1 LLFYEWARSYQL
13 ITHHKDICDNAINS
27 QFGRRLFPEDLGQL
41 LDRHQLC
48 EVLLGDIRP
57 GGGPGHRALGL
68 LHLQVVVAAAHVR
81 APVVGVVGG
90 VAGLVLLPVQLPAL
104 QGRLTGVRLALG
116 TRVAHFAEDLA
127 DPTSTQLVLGQWKR
141 TTKGHK
147 KGQTQVCTGN
157 GNGGNQFDSQGATGA
172 GTGSFWPEKQLRR
185 VAKPVMKHTNTAL
198 TNQVNI
204 FT

>member
-1 LLFYEWARSYQL
+1 LLLYEWARCYQL

-41 LDRHQLC
+41 LDRHQLG

-68 LHLQVVVAAAHVR
+68 LHLKVVVAAAHVR
-81 APVVGVVGG
+81 APIVGVVGG

-147 KGQTQVCTGN
+147 KAKRRFALEMAMGRTNLIRKAQQVQERDRFGQRNNCAASRN
-157 GNGGNQFDSQGATGA
+157 
-172 GTGSFWPEKQLRR
+172 L
-185 VAKPVMKHTNTAL
+185 L
-198 TNQVNI
+198 
-204 FT
+204 